1 MNKLLIIFFLLFP
14 AMNSSQKK
22 GNTKKDYVQKEMHV
36 FLLMGQSNMSG
47 FGELFPTDS
56 IPVENVFII
65 PTITKDTFYW
75 KQASHPLHNRL
86 PSDRFGL
93 GLSFATEYL
102 KSNPNVQVG
111 LIPVAWGGAGIDQ
124 INKGTATFQDA
135 IKKVQFASHN
145 GTIKGVLWHQ
155 GESDMVTEELANSY
169 EHKLHK
175 LINDLRIELGIS
187 DLPFIVGNL
196 AEFYGTGEEHN
207 SRKRVEQIK
216 TVKKALHDLPSKIQY
231 TGFVE
236 STGYKSIDNHFVHFN
251 RESYIIL
258 GERYANK
265 LMEINSNQ

>member
-1 MNKLLIIFFLLFP
+1 MNKLLIILFLLLP
-14 AMNSSQKK
+14 AMNSYKK
-22 GNTKKDYVQKEMHV
+22 EVNTKTEYVQKDMHI

-47 FGELFPTDS
+47 YGELLPTDS
-56 IPVENVFII
+56 ISVENVFII
-65 PTITKDTFYW
+65 PTIINDTFYW
-75 KQASHPLHNRL
+75 KPASHPLHNRL

-93 GLSFATEYL
+93 GLPFAIEYL
-102 KSNPNVQVG
+102 KNNQNVQVG

-135 IKKVQFASHN
+135 IKKVQFASHK

-155 GESDMVTEELANSY
+155 GESDTVTEELANSY
-169 EHKLHK
+169 ENKLHK

-187 DLPFIVGNL
+187 DLPFIAGNL

-207 SRKRVEQIK
+207 SIKRVEQIN
-216 TVKKALHDLPSKIQY
+216 TVKKTLRELPSKIPY

-236 STGYKSIDNHFVHFN
+236 STGCKSIDNHFVHFN

-265 LMEINSNQ
+265 LIEINSNQ